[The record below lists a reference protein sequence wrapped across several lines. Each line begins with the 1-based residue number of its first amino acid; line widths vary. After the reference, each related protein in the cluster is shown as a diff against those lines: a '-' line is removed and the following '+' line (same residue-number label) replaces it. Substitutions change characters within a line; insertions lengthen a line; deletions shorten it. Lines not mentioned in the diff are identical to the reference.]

1 MVFYFFFSSRR
12 RHTRCALV
20 TGVQT
25 CALPISAF
33 RHHNHNDPQGADP
46 MTTPISVA
54 AAPASTIAAAPPV
67 MDPRTR
73 RLLEGAIVPTLL
85 RMAAPNV
92 VVMVVTAS
100 VGLIETYFVGKL
112 GTDALAGVTMVFP
125 VLLLMQ
131 MMRWEEHKS
140 ELQS

>member
-85 RMAAPNV
+85 RMAARS
-92 VVMVVTAS
+92 AERR
-100 VGLIETYFVGKL
+100 VGTECVSYV
-112 GTDALAGVTMVFP
+112 
-125 VLLLMQ
+125 
-131 MMRWEEHKS
+131 
-140 ELQS
+140 